1 MHGVFLNDL
10 GAIMAANEVLTCH
23 YQRYVNV
30 PFSIYFI
37 AVVIAMPENYPYDL
51 QFQKKLAHIFLQLE
65 AQEILETQFFLYKAL
80 KNASRY
86 EPWRFSFLNFTSCVR

>member
-1 MHGVFLNDL
+1 MHGLGVFLNDL

-51 QFQKKLAHIFLQLE
+51 QFQKKLAHIFLQL
-65 AQEILETQFFLYKAL
+65 
-80 KNASRY
+80 
-86 EPWRFSFLNFTSCVR
+86 

>member
-1 MHGVFLNDL
+1 MHGLGVFLNDL

-23 YQRYVNV
+23 YQRQVNV

-51 QFQKKLAHIFLQLE
+51 QFLKKLAHIFLQL
-65 AQEILETQFFLYKAL
+65 
-80 KNASRY
+80 
-86 EPWRFSFLNFTSCVR
+86 

>member
-51 QFQKKLAHIFLQLE
+51 QFQKKLHIFFSNYKPNRFWKRNFSSIRPSKMPQDMSPG
-65 AQEILETQFFLYKAL
+65 AFL
-80 KNASRY
+80 
-86 EPWRFSFLNFTSCVR
+86 F

>member
-51 QFQKKLAHIFLQLE
+51 QFQKKLAHQFSPIISPTDFGIAIFPL
-65 AQEILETQFFLYKAL
+65 
-80 KNASRY
+80 
-86 EPWRFSFLNFTSCVR
+86 